1 MLIIC
6 RETPVGYA
14 LLKAK
19 STKILGKDGF
29 NGEDESAEAICNLY
43 AIHDPHYA
51 PAALSIPQ
59 DH

>member
-1 MLIIC
+1 M
-6 RETPVGYA
+6 GYA